1 MSNVEII
8 FLTDDLKIQITIQLS
23 ISNSVS
29 LRIILK

>member
-1 MSNVEII
+1 MSNVEMI